1 VTKPQDEC
9 QESAPGEFQVRIRP
23 LAAGDGDGCAGAW
36 LDAARFYAA
45 MDPDSFQIP
54 SEVGLADWF
63 EQYNTIDD
71 PDALR
76 LAATV
81 EDELAGFVIAELQA
95 PLPDADRQMVRAVT
109 CPGVYVSALVVAERY
124 RRSGI
129 GTALMTAVEQ
139 WAASRGAN
147 LVSLDTNLRSPL
159 SVPFYENRMGY
170 TRHAIIFRKTLGHT
184 Q

>member
-23 LAAGDGDGCAGAW
+23 LAAGDGGGCAGAW

-95 PLPDADRQMVRAVT
+95 PLPDADRQMVRAVA

-159 SVPFYENRMGY
+159 SVPFYENRMSY
-170 TRHAIIFRKTLGHT
+170 TRHAIIFRKSLGHT